1 VYGGNVMTVQHARKW
16 CREFNIGQ
24 VNVKDEQ
31 GSGQPST
38 SADPVQDIH
47 AAVEA
52 DRHVSIAE
60 LELRF
65 NLS

>member
-1 VYGGNVMTVQHARKW
+1 
-16 CREFNIGQ
+16 
-24 VNVKDEQ
+24 
-31 GSGQPST
+31 
-38 SADPVQDIH
+38 VQDIH

-65 NLS
+65 NLSWGTIWDVVHEHHS